1 MNKKGFTL
9 MELLIV
15 TIIIATF
22 AAMTYPSFRSAVE
35 RARASEAVHMIA
47 AIQAAQQKHLVNYE
61 VYGNDFRD
69 INDFRPSIPD
79 ENFDPSSDHFSTE
92 YYLYEMDRVLNRV
105 IATRID
111 GQGNEVDKGYT
122 LIGLYTDN
130 FVMCQV
136 SNDEGEKVCSA
147 LTDRNKVANYY
158 PVL

>member
-22 AAMTYPSFRSAVE
+22 AAMTYPSFRSAIE
-35 RARASEAVHMIA
+35 RARASEAVHMIS

-79 ENFDPSSDHFSTE
+79 ENFDPSSTSFNTE
-92 YYLYEMDRVLNRV
+92 YFSYQLMPNRAV
-105 IATRID
+105 ATRID
-111 GQGNEVDKGYT
+111 GQGNALDKGYT
-122 LIGLYTDN
+122 LVGLYTDN
-130 FVMCQV
+130 FVMCV
-136 SNDEGEKVCSA
+136 VADDEGEKVCSA
-147 LTDRNKVANYY
+147 LTDRNKVGNYY